1 MNKVSKI
8 NEGLWRKILIEH
20 ILGDITFSINS
31 KRELIA
37 AQLLLAAI
45 DIFAGLTRPREQE
58 NTTGD
63 QFITWCDKHI
73 SLKGRNYELT
83 SLDLWGARCG
93 FLHGYTPI
101 SRIFNE
107 GRAKMLA
114 YVDDAEEDV
123 MCDDPTSNLVIVSLN
138 SLYKSLC
145 TGLLGVLAEVRAN
158 PDLAAIVNERLEMM
172 FYNKELDEKFKM
184 L

>member
-1 MNKVSKI
+1 MNEVSKI
-8 NEGLWRKILIEH
+8 NEVLWRKILIEH
-20 ILGDITFSINS
+20 ILGDIAFSIKS

-58 NTTGD
+58 STTGD
-63 QFITWCDKHI
+63 QFINWCDKHI
-73 SLKGRNYELT
+73 SLKGRNYQLT
-83 SLDLWGARCG
+83 SQDLWGARCG

-101 SRIFNE
+101 SKIFNE

-114 YVDDAEEDV
+114 YVDDAQEDV

-145 TGLLGVLAEVRAN
+145 TGLLEVLAEVRAD
-158 PDLAAIVNERLEMM
+158 PQLASIVNERLEMM
-172 FYNKELDEKFKM
+172 FYNKELDEKFKE